1 MPETVTYLVAKG
13 RLREAKEVL
22 QAAAKLNGIRLP
34 AEYDLSPEDKKM
46 LSAGVTDVLESP
58 TEARRR
64 SSARRS
70 SAVG

>member
-34 AEYDLSPEDKKM
+34 AEYDLSPEDEKM
-46 LSAGVTDVLESP
+46 LSAGVTDVSESP
-58 TEARRR
+58 TEARR
-64 SSARRS
+64 S
-70 SAVG
+70 SAVVAVG